1 VNSPTGDI
9 LFLLRTEVI
18 QKRSLAKIIDGNE
31 AFEEILQTQT
41 RTKEI
46 LEKHR
51 AVLDSLEIIAP
62 SLTQLD
68 ELLVRALQ
76 YQL

>member
-31 AFEEILQTQT
+31 AFQEILHTQT

-68 ELLVRALQ
+68 ELLVRALH